1 MCPDN
6 STTLL
11 SESEVEAAVRRLWE
25 LFASK
30 KVDQWQSLYSDV
42 ATVFGTA
49 SKRPEPAR
57 LVVLRRQREYLSGA
71 TKMRINV
78 GRVDVEL
85 IGSDC
90 AVAAYLLHLDA
101 EQIAKVS
108 AAGQSEHEEHLE
120 NARVSHV
127 FQRLSDGRL
136 LIVHEHI
143 SAATD

>member
-1 MCPDN
+1 MCPEN

-11 SESEVEAAVRRLWE
+11 SESEVEAAVRRFWE
-25 LFASK
+25 MFAAK
-30 KVDQWQSLYSDV
+30 KVEQWQTFYSDV

-78 GRVDVEL
+78 GRVDVEV
-85 IGSDC
+85 IGPDC

-101 EQIAKVS
+101 EQIAKAS
-108 AAGQSEHEEHLE
+108 AAGQKGHEEHLE
-120 NARVSHV
+120 NARVTHV
-127 FQRLSDGRL
+127 FQRHSDGRL

-143 SAATD
+143 SAATA